1 MRSSYTPASRVACPA
16 YMEQF
21 ARQAVGNIH
30 HGCGL
35 YAGAGECGDYV
46 AAGFGFQ
53 LSFDKILLSVK
64 FRYEVFFS
72 GRCYFFAFEQL
83 QAHVCRTEVAAYANK
98 VGVLAPLRYTILSE
112 GESPMHVTDIHETLT
127 RRCSIA
133 AYEVYS
139 VCLTCCAQA
148 VVKVHRYAQRRTGSR
163 YRATRQSGGV
173 CRSLRICR

>member
-1 MRSSYTPASRVACPA
+1 MVGEWYCEEQFIVFTSVEGGRNEIHAEFFGHYRGLVVDRYAVLVYPASRVACPA

-72 GRCYFFAFEQL
+72 GRCYFFRVRA
-83 QAHVCRTEVAAYANK
+83 VA
-98 VGVLAPLRYTILSE
+98 GPCMPHRGRRLR
-112 GESPMHVTDIHETLT
+112 
-127 RRCSIA
+127 
-133 AYEVYS
+133 
-139 VCLTCCAQA
+139 
-148 VVKVHRYAQRRTGSR
+148 K
-163 YRATRQSGGV
+163 
-173 CRSLRICR
+173 